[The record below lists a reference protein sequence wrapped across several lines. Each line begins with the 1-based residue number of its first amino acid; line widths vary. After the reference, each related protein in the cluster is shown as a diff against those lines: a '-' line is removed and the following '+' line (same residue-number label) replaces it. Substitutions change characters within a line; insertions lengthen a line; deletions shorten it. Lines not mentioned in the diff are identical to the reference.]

1 MMWKNFFPNNPYE
14 AFDPSPFPEDLQGW
28 GADDPVFEAIINFV
42 KPRLIVEVGSWKG
55 RSAVNMAKLCAAAG
69 VSTQIICV
77 DTWLGSTEV
86 YTRRETEPE
95 SYQAMRFKNGWPQLY
110 YQFLANVVRHGL
122 QEVITPL
129 PQTSATAAR
138 LLAHFQIVPDLVYVD
153 ASHEYNDVGPDIM
166 SFLRLL
172 RPGVVLFGDDYAYW
186 EGVTEAVHKVAERI
200 QHPFWGRPGKYA
212 FIKNGDA
219 RLIPNIE

>member
-1 MMWKNFFPNNPYE
+1 
-14 AFDPSPFPEDLQGW
+14 
-28 GADDPVFEAIINFV
+28 ADDDGYRN
-42 KPRLIVEVGSWKG
+42 PRRPGVSLHRGQR
-55 RSAVNMAKLCAAAG
+55 RSDGMAKLCAAAG

-129 PQTSATAAR
+129 PPTSATAA
-138 LLAHFQIVPDLVYVD
+138 
-153 ASHEYNDVGPDIM
+153 
-166 SFLRLL
+166 
-172 RPGVVLFGDDYAYW
+172 
-186 EGVTEAVHKVAERI
+186 
-200 QHPFWGRPGKYA
+200 
-212 FIKNGDA
+212 
-219 RLIPNIE
+219 